1 MGSSTDV
8 QSFIKFHRPPG
19 ENQMSKQ
26 ITINAYIKLPLEG
39 ILLND

>member
-1 MGSSTDV
+1 LT
-8 QSFIKFHRPPG
+8 PG

-26 ITINAYIKLPLEG
+26 IIINAYIKLPLEG